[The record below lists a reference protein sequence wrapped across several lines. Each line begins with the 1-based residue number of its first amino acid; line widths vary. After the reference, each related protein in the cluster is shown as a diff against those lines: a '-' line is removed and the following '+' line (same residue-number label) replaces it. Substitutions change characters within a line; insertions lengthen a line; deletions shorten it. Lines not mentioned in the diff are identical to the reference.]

1 MREELVM
8 LIGFK
13 VSNFR
18 SFKDLQHFS
27 MLSGKVRSNENHII
41 EKNKYKILKFSGM
54 FGANGSGK
62 SNLIFALS
70 IGQTLIGKGINVLI
84 NNQYYRGGEDLRD
97 KNSYFEYELSLNDKL
112 YSYGFEIN
120 VYKKE
125 IVSEW
130 LIDMTK
136 KKEKIIFERD
146 LKKNSYKS
154 DIKDNKH
161 SNFSNCL
168 EEMKKNTQNLFLSE
182 MTRRLVMAMN
192 NDIFF
197 KDIFSVYKFMMQD
210 TIIIRPSTHKLFDI
224 DYIKNKEKIIKIL
237 KALDINIVDF
247 VTEPDD
253 IKNIKSKLSDN
264 DYNNLLNDI
273 NILSMKYKNLKC
285 TLRIEN
291 DLYIIKKQK
300 DNAYDVC
307 SLKFLHENSNNN
319 FGAYDESDGTIRIL
333 ELIDILLTNDKLF
346 LIDELDSSLHP
357 VLVDGLLKIF
367 LKSKTTN
374 QLIITTHELKTL
386 DFDLVRRDEIWFAEK
401 NSKGDSRIYSL
412 EEFKDVARFDRK
424 IDKAYMEGRF
434 GAIANIDTNYE
445 N

>member
-1 MREELVM
+1 M